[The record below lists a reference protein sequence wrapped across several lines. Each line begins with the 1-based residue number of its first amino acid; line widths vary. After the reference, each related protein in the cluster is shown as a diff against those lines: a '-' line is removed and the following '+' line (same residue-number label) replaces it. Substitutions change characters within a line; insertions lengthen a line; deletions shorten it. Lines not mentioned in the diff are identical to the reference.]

1 MISHVKVS
9 KPSPELGFGVAP
21 RRNRVPLCG
30 EAVGPSLLASV
41 SPWSLILVKS
51 FFFFAMQVCEN

>member
-1 MISHVKVS
+1 MNSQDANMATF
-9 KPSPELGFGVAP
+9 PPELGFRVTP

-41 SPWSLILVKS
+41 SPWSLIQVKS
-51 FFFFAMQVCEN
+51 FFAMQVCEN